1 MTVAESQAPQASP
14 GPHAAPGA
22 SLAGP
27 WPRCGRCCSTS
38 SSFTPKSALCPL
50 LQTAEPRSGGSKY
63 VWVTRSLFQS
73 GLKRSMFKPPGCAGG
88 LARKPSSSSGS
99 LSGGS
104 SGACASP
111 VAGKGKAA
119 RSAVCSCQAL
129 LAGPLSSG
137 GSGRLAVVW
146 GRGGGVLQ
154 GEARSDG
161 RSSFGW
167 DKRSPSGRLLG
178 ARESEG
184 G

>member
-1 MTVAESQAPQASP
+1 MQPLVLPSRGP
-14 GPHAAPGA
+14 GRAVGGAAPPPPP
-22 SLAGP
+22 LR
-27 WPRCGRCCSTS
+27 PRRRFARYCR
-38 SSFTPKSALCPL
+38 PRN
-50 LQTAEPRSGGSKY
+50 PRSGGSNY